1 MSSNIRAIAFAA
13 LALAAL
19 LLLAACGGGDSDT
32 PAQTLEE
39 SLAMAPASSDLSV
52 GENRVVFALLGDEGP
67 VRDPNADVQVSTFF
81 LKGSEREGPIETA
94 PATFRQWP
102 AGPGGVYVTRLSFDR
117 AGTWGLAAIVRRA
130 DGSADAA
137 SISLQV
143 KERSD
148 TPAVGSPAPRSDSK
162 TARDVSSLDQLST
175 DTSPD
180 PDMYEMSI
188 TEALD
193 TRKPLLVTFSTPAFC
208 QTATCGPQLDVVKQL
223 KEEYREQA
231 NFIHVEVYD
240 NPHEIQGDLAN
251 AVVSPTIAEWGLPS
265 EPWTFIVDADGLV
278 SAKFEA
284 FTTADELEEALNEV
298 LAN

>member
-1 MSSNIRAIAFAA
+1 MSPIIRAIASAA

-19 LLLAACGGGDSDT
+19 IVLAACGGDSET
-32 PAQTLEE
+32 PAQTVEE
-39 SLAMAPASSDLSV
+39 TLAMAPASSDLSV

-67 VRDPNADVQVSTFF
+67 VRDAEADVQVSTFF
-81 LKGSEREGPIETA
+81 LSSGAREGPIETA

-102 AGPGGVYVTRLSFDR
+102 SGPGGVYVTRLSFDR

-130 DGSADAA
+130 DGSAEAA

-148 TPAVGSPAPRSDSK
+148 TPALGSPAPRSDSK
-162 TARDVSSLDQLST
+162 TARDVTSLDQLTT

-180 PDMYEMSI
+180 PDMYAMSI
-188 TEALD
+188 AEALD
-193 TRKPLLVTFSTPAFC
+193 ARKPLMVTFSTPAFC

-223 KEEYREQA
+223 KDEYREQA
-231 NFIHVEVYD
+231 SFIHVEVYD

-265 EPWTFIVDADGLV
+265 EPWTFIVGADGLIK
-278 SAKFEA
+278 AKFEA
-284 FTTADELEEALNEV
+284 FTTADELEEALSEV